1 MTSGRS
7 NMVYIAGQR
16 KNPEKPIPVI
26 SKRTNP
32 RSWAFADKLKEQMI
46 DACWE
51 KIHK

>member
-26 SKRTNP
+26 SKERI
-32 RSWAFADKLKEQMI
+32 REAQAFADKLK
-46 DACWE
+46 
-51 KIHK
+51 KSK